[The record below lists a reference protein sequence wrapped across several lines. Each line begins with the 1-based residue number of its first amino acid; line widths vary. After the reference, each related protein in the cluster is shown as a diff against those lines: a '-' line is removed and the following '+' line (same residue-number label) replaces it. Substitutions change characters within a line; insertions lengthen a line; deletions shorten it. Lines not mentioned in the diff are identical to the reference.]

1 MPTTFF
7 VRSPIWVNL
16 SLRRARHARWPVSDP
31 ANRGIS
37 VRPRSLTGIGDMAF
51 IFTAFGGVVREGTPV
66 WFPMRV
72 RFMFRNKPGG

>member
-1 MPTTFF
+1 MPTAFF

-31 ANRGIS
+31 ANRGSS

-51 IFTAFGGVVREGTPV
+51 IFTAFEGMVREGTQA
-66 WFPMRV
+66 WFPICV
-72 RFMFRNKPGG
+72 RLCFQNRPGG